1 MSETLTMNE
10 APADPPV
17 FTPDEMDSLKVG
29 EELEQAHAAANPLLA
44 GKFKETKDLENAY
57 LELQQ
62 KLGRGET
69 QQAEPE
75 QEAID
80 DAYTE
85 DGSVNWDTVNQ
96 EYGSELGSVFQK
108 AQIDPFEMS
117 DHFYENGELSQDHY
131 SALEEA
137 GFSRATV
144 DQYLNG
150 ADGGAQQVAD
160 LSDQDVSSIKQSVGG
175 EEKYTELM
183 TWAAQNLPADYV
195 QGFDDLVGSGNA
207 PAIQMAVSGLQNLF
221 EQNFGREGETLTG
234 KPAQSNGNVF
244 RSQAELLQ
252 AIDDP
257 RYQSD
262 PAYRQDIMDKL
273 AASDIDF

>member
-69 QQAEPE
+69 TQQEEPE
-75 QEAID
+75 QETI
-80 DAYTE
+80 DAYAE

-96 EYGSELGSVFQK
+96 EYGTELGQVFQK
-108 AQIDPFEMS
+108 AEIDPFEMS

-131 SALEEA
+131 DALEKA
-137 GFSRATV
+137 GFNRSTV
-144 DQYLNG
+144 DQYLAG
-150 ADGGAQQVAD
+150 SDGGQQEVAD
-160 LSDQDVSSIKQSVGG
+160 LSDQDVASIKQTVGG

-183 TWAAQNLPADYV
+183 TWASQNLPNEYI
-195 QGFDDLVGSGNA
+195 QGFDDLVASGNA
-207 PAIQMAVSGLQNLF
+207 AAIQMAVSGLQNLF
-221 EQNFGREGETLTG
+221 EQNFGKEGETLAG
-234 KPAQSNGNVF
+234 KPAQSKGNVF